1 MKKSILSL
9 IALFAVATVSAQSYP
24 KQPDPSVYEVVP
36 YQKPV
41 AAETEVKEQPA
52 ENTTETVPNNDRKTE
67 VTTEEVKSTSSVA
80 VNEDK
85 NTNGKKRQQK

>member
-52 ENTTETVPNNDRKTE
+52 ENTTETAPNNDRK
-67 VTTEEVKSTSSVA
+67 TEEVKSTSSVA